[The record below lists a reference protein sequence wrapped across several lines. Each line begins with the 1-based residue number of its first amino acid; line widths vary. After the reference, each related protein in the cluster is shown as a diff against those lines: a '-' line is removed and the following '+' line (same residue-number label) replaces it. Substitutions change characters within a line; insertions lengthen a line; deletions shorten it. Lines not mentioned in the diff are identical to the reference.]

1 MIAEI
6 NNKIPSKLSNSE
18 DLLTGNFFGI
28 IRYTNIENTI
38 PCIFESSTFNKTEDN
53 NIFDKALKSICKTQ
67 DPFIFWPKFE
77 GNEIDLIIE
86 LSEYVIGIEIKYNS
100 GLSSDD
106 EVSNLENNEIQ
117 NSCNQLSRYSRM
129 LENKYPLKKKI
140 LLFLAK
146 ENSASHTYYAVLN
159 RNIISNNVSFGFL
172 SWQEIL
178 ISLQKY
184 NSSSNELII
193 INDLIKYLNQK
204 GFDTF
209 KSFFIKENISRNS
222 FFKFNFNEKF
232 SFQLKRKIFK
242 LSYKYE

>member
-6 NNKIPSKLSNSE
+6 NNKVPSQLSNSE

-38 PCIFESSTFNKTEDN
+38 PCIFESSTFNKIEDK
-53 NIFDKALKSICKTQ
+53 NIFDEAMKSICKSQ
-67 DPFIFWPKFE
+67 DPFSFWPKYE

-86 LSEYVIGIEIKYNS
+86 LNDYVIGVEIKYNS

-106 EVSNLENNEIQ
+106 EISNVENNEIQ
-117 NSCNQLSRYSRM
+117 NSYNQLARYSRM
-129 LENKYPLKKKI
+129 LESKYPFKKKV

-146 ENSASHTYYAVLN
+146 ENTVSYTYYSVLG

-178 ISLQKY
+178 ISLEKY
-184 NSSSNELII
+184 NSPSNELII
-193 INDLIKYLNQK
+193 INDLIKYLIQK

-209 KSFFIKENISRNS
+209 KSFNIKETISRNS
-222 FFKFNFNEKF
+222 FFKFKFNEKF
-232 SFQLKRKIFK
+232 SFQLKRNISK
-242 LSYKYE
+242 LFYKYE

>member
-6 NNKIPSKLSNSE
+6 YNKIPSKLSNSE

-38 PCIFESSTFNKTEDN
+38 PCIFEASTFNNTEDKKKFN
-53 NIFDKALKSICKTQ
+53 KALKSICNTK
-67 DPFIFWPKFE
+67 DPFIFWPKYD

-86 LSEYVIGIEIKYNS
+86 LNEYVIGIEIKYNS

-106 EVSNLENNEIQ
+106 KVSNLENNEIQ
-117 NSCNQLSRYSRM
+117 NSCNQLARYSRM
-129 LENKYPLKKKI
+129 LESKYPKRKKV

-146 ENSASHTYYAVLN
+146 ENSASHTYYSVLH

-178 ISLQKY
+178 ISLKKY
-184 NSSSNELII
+184 NSSLNEFII

-209 KSFFIKENISRNS
+209 KSFFIKETISRNS

-232 SFQLKRKIFK
+232 SFKLKRKTTK
-242 LSYKYE
+242 LFYKYE

>member
-38 PCIFESSTFNKTEDN
+38 PCIFEASTFNTTEDK
-53 NIFDKALKSICKTQ
+53 NIFDKAIKSICKTQ
-67 DPFIFWPKFE
+67 DPFIFWPKYK

-86 LSEYVIGIEIKYNS
+86 LSEYVIGVEIKYNS

-106 EVSNLENNEIQ
+106 EVSNFENNEIQ
-117 NSCNQLSRYSRM
+117 NSCNQLARYSRM
-129 LENKYPLKKKI
+129 LESKYPFKKKM

-146 ENSASHTYYAVLN
+146 ENSASYTYYSILN

-178 ISLQKY
+178 ISLEKY

-193 INDLIKYLNQK
+193 NDLIKYLKQK

-209 KSFFIKENISRNS
+209 KSFIIRETISRNN
-222 FFKFNFNEKF
+222 FFKFNFNENF
-232 SFQLKRKIFK
+232 SFQLKRKISK
-242 LSYKYE
+242 LFYKYE